1 MKEPV
6 PEQPKY
12 TTWQK
17 TWPLLLFLILGICNV
32 LSMKFC
38 YIIEAQGLEKYG
50 VHSFQ
55 KPWFITMMTFFGQS
69 IATFLYMILKID
81 KLHKLTDF
89 IKITDLTFL
98 NFCEFAIPAIADV
111 FEGIISAIT
120 IVYIG
125 ASIDSMLK
133 SCTLIGV
140 SLISRFFFKK
150 YFMLYQWT
158 GIFLVI
164 GALILVGAAGIINAS
179 LSSTI
184 KASSGVAAL
193 IIILKLISQFG
204 YSIKISYEEYFSQVK
219 KYHPIMISGLEG
231 CWCTIISAFI
241 CMPIAQHMPGTEGN
255 GIHED
260 TIDTFEMTKNSTA
273 LSILVVI
280 IFLLG
285 FIYSI
290 ASITLIQRTSAV
302 RRTLWEAFR
311 TFLIWIIQ
319 FIIYYSFKTNKD
331 LYPYRMAGEDW
342 VNGSYLKLIGFIIL
356 IFGLCCFHK
365 LPKYPCFSY
374 DEEKEIQDQS
384 ETTCENAKV
393 ALSPLIDEDQP
404 PNVKHNKD
412 DDSVSS
418 DGEANK

>member
-1 MKEPV
+1 
-6 PEQPKY
+6 
-12 TTWQK
+12 
-17 TWPLLLFLILGICNV
+17 
-32 LSMKFC
+32 MKFS

-50 VHSFQ
+50 VHPFQ

-69 IATFLYMILKID
+69 IATFLYMLLKID
-81 KLHKLTDF
+81 KCDKLTDS
-89 IKITDLTFL
+89 IKITELTFL

-111 FEGIISAIT
+111 FEGIVSAIT

-125 ASIDSMLK
+125 ASIDSMMK

-140 SLISRFFFKK
+140 SLISHFFFKK
-150 YFMLYQWT
+150 KFQLFQWT
-158 GIFLVI
+158 GIFIVI

-184 KASSGVAAL
+184 KASTGVAAL
-193 IIILKLISQFG
+193 IIVLKIVSQFG
-204 YSIKISYEEYFSQVK
+204 YSLKISYEEYFSQVR

-241 CMPIAQHMPGTEGN
+241 CMPIAQHMPGREGN

-285 FIYSI
+285 FFYSI

-302 RRTLWEAFR
+302 MRTLWEAFR

-319 FIIYYSFKTNKD
+319 FIIFYSFKSND
-331 LYPYRMAGEDW
+331 NLYPYRLAGEDW
-342 VNGSYLKLIGFIIL
+342 VSGSYLKLVGFIIM
-356 IFGLCCFHK
+356 IFGICCFFA
-365 LPKYPCFSY
+365 LPKYPCFKY
-374 DEEKEIQDQS
+374 EENQKEIQDQS

-393 ALSPLIDEDQP
+393 ALSPLIDDEP
-404 PNVKHNKD
+404 PKLKHDKD

-418 DGEANK
+418 EDGNK